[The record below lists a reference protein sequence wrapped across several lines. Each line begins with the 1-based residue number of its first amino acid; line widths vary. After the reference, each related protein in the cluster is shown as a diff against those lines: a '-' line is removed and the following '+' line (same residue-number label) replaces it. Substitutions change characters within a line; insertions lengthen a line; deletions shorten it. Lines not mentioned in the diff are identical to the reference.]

1 MLIRKDEKSTDQD
14 DLLVPVVRV
23 PISDGQF
30 LMVLGCGEEAWK
42 FYVIHFPVLWFQQPR
57 EPGLKTSNLGPNTDK
72 DNR

>member
-30 LMVLGCGEEAWK
+30 LMVLGCGEEA
-42 FYVIHFPVLWFQQPR
+42 
-57 EPGLKTSNLGPNTDK
+57 
-72 DNR
+72 